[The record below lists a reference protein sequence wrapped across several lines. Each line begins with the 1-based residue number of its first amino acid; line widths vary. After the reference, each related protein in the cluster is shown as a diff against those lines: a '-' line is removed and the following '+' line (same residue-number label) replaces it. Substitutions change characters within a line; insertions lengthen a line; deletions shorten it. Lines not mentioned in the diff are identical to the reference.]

1 MEAGLRTRYPPPSD
15 RECGPLFS
23 RDLIW
28 EGGDVRG
35 HTPLRGALAARA
47 AEVASRLREGPTGE
61 EGLRRVVALMSSIT
75 NTASLSAESAAA
87 VPPDVADGV
96 FDGSAA
102 SRLLRDTL
110 AACDADAASGT
121 QHWIGVSRGHGA
133 SPRTRPAARLLGSA
147 AAVPAAP
154 PAVKPFDYGLY
165 TSTPLAAGYGLWRV
179 YLDQYYGSD
188 LFPLPWYTWR
198 LTVPATATVATI
210 DDARGW
216 VRLMASFPR
225 VHDGLVYP
233 DWAGV
238 AARYDG
244 VRVTF
249 PAVIATQGIAFLTP
263 HGPTA
268 PAFWDVESTY
278 WLRWSFTDAT
288 LVATTV

>member
-1 MEAGLRTRYPPPSD
+1 MFPPGYKPLFGSGSKYGNKDNITCCCRAMEAGLRTRYPPPSD

-110 AACDADAASGT
+110 AACDADAASGA

-210 DDARGW
+210 DDARVGP
-216 VRLMASFPR
+216 L
-225 VHDGLVYP
+225 
-233 DWAGV
+233 
-238 AARYDG
+238 DG
-244 VRVTF
+244 VLPT
-249 PAVIATQGIAFLTP
+249 
-263 HGPTA
+263 GPRRPGLPGLGGGRGA
-268 PAFWDVESTY
+268 
-278 WLRWSFTDAT
+278 L
-288 LVATTV
+288 